1 MHSSSTGASD
11 RGRTAG
17 PDPRTAARSAAVLAA
32 ERRIAWVAR
41 VLDDLVVVPGT
52 NARVGLDPIIGLIP
66 VVGDLVAA
74 VIGAWIVLEASRF
87 RVPGIVLVRMI
98 LNTFVDFVIGLI
110 PLLGTILDFG
120 FKGNRKNLELF
131 HRYALDPGE
140 DTGGHW
146 AFVLGL
152 LAVLVGLGWL
162 GLLLAVRMFGAV
174 ARLLGIGG

>member
-1 MHSSSTGASD
+1 MQTPSTRARD
-11 RGRTAG
+11 HRRTAG

-41 VLDDLVVVPGT
+41 LLDDLVVVPGT

-74 VIGAWIVLEASRF
+74 VMGAWIVLEASRF

-110 PLLGTILDFG
+110 PLLGTVLDFG
-120 FKGNRKNLELF
+120 FKGNRMNLELF

-152 LAVLVGLGWL
+152 LAILVGLGWL
-162 GLLLAVRMFGAV
+162 GLLLAARMLGAV